1 MERYI
6 CIHGH
11 FYQPPRENPWLE
23 AIELQDSA
31 YPYHDWNE
39 RITAECYAPNSASRI
54 LDGEGRIVKIV
65 NNYARISFNFG
76 PTLLSWLE
84 EKFPETYQAIL
95 AADQASQRN
104 FSGHG
109 SALAQA
115 YNHMIMPLANRRD
128 KYTQVRWGIHD
139 FEQRFRR
146 APEGMWLPETAVDL
160 ETLDILAELGIRF
173 TVLAPHQAS
182 RVRKIGG
189 RSWRDV
195 SGARVD
201 PSRAYE
207 LRLASGRKMNLFFYD
222 GPVSRA
228 VAFEGL
234 LNHGEDLANRLTT
247 AFSDTRE
254 WAQLGHIATDGES
267 YGHHHHRGDMALAYA
282 LDYIE
287 SNDLAR
293 LTNYGEFL
301 EQHPPTHQV
310 EIVENSSWS
319 CVHGIERW
327 RSNCGCNSGGYTDW
341 NQEWRAPL
349 REALDWL
356 RDMLASPFEE
366 KGRELLRDP
375 WAARDDYLSIVLDR
389 SPENLA
395 KFFSQHAAHPLSEA
409 EQTIALRLLELQRH
423 AMLMYTSCGWFFDEL
438 SGIETV
444 QVIQYAGRAL
454 QLAHQVF
461 GGDVEPEFLERL
473 ERAKSNIPDH
483 RDGRRVYEK
492 FVRPAMVDLAKVG
505 AHYAVSSVFE
515 SYPQRGRVYCY
526 AADREDLQVTE
537 TGKAKL
543 VVGRARIMS
552 EITRESSDL
561 SFGVLHFGDQNLNGG
576 VQEFRT
582 EKDYAE
588 MVSAMTDAFKRA
600 DYASV
605 IRSMDKHFGE
615 STYSLKSLFRDEQ
628 RRILNVIL
636 DATLSEAAGVYR
648 QLYDHHATLVH
659 FLNDLNAPL
668 PKAFQTAAE
677 FTLNAELR
685 QALKDQ
691 APDADHVG
699 GLLEQAKAWGVEL
712 DAPGLGYA
720 LEQTIEQLA
729 DRWRAQPDDLALL
742 QNLKAQVALAQ
753 TLPFTVDFWWAQ
765 NVYYAMLQNQYPE
778 FVHRTEQGDEDA
790 QTWVDHFVSLGAK
803 LRVHVI
809 EVNPMPN
816 GIKSNPDVATLA
828 QEIVARRRIPIA
840 TYRLQFN
847 RHFTFRDALAI
858 VPYLH
863 DLGISDVYASPI
875 FKARANSTHGY
886 DICDHSQLNP
896 DLGSE
901 DDWAQFCAALQTRGM
916 GLILDMVPNHMGIG
930 DVCNTW
936 WMDVLENGPSSIY
949 APYFDID
956 WVPSKP
962 ELKDKV
968 LLPILEDQYGRVLES
983 GKFRLV
989 YADGAFFVYHH
1000 ETKLPVAPRTY
1011 SHILEDRVEPLKEQL
1026 GEENEHLQE
1035 LQSILTALSYLPPR
1049 AELDPEKI
1057 SERNREKEIIK
1068 RRIAALYQVSPQVH
1082 AAIDSAVEE
1091 LNGTVGEPRSFDK
1104 LDRLLDDQAY
1114 RPAFWRVAA
1123 EEINYRRFFDINDLA
1138 AIRVEVPEVF
1148 EATHA
1153 LVLRLLTS
1161 GQVTGLRIDHADG
1174 LWDPANYLRQ
1184 LQKAY
1189 VIHLVQ
1195 ARVGQQAAQDTL
1207 AIAVATWF
1215 DAQYGVPSP
1224 STMPALP
1231 LYVVVEKILSEKE
1244 PLPRDWAAYGTTG
1257 YDFLGMVNQLFVD
1270 RRNQDALSHVYADFI
1285 GGAKDFRNL
1294 VNSTKKMIM
1303 LVSLAS
1309 EIYVLSHHL
1318 ERVSEMNRWYRD
1330 FTLDTLTFALREI
1343 IACLRVYRTY
1353 ITEPGSISPRDQTYI
1368 EMAVA
1373 EAKRRNPRT
1382 AEEIFDFV
1390 RDTLLLRNLQ
1400 NFREEDQPALINW
1413 VMKFQQITGPVMAK
1427 GVEDTAF
1434 YVFNRLTSL
1443 NEVGGDPGHFG
1454 LSVAD
1459 FHRQNAERAQL
1470 WRYSMLSTATHDTKR
1485 GEDVRARINVLSEI
1499 PNEWQAALGRWSE
1512 MNSDK
1517 KSAVDDEAAPDR
1529 NDEYLFYQTLLGVL
1543 PYGNLTPEV
1552 LGDVTERV
1560 VAYMR
1565 KATKEAKVH
1574 TSWVNPNNEYDDAV
1588 EKFARQVLVHGAG
1601 NPFLDDLL
1609 ALQRRIAFF
1618 GQFNSLS
1625 QVLLKL
1631 TSPGV
1636 PDTYQGTDLWDLSLV
1651 DPDNRRQVDYA
1662 ARHTIL
1668 NDLKQSA
1675 EGDLASLARQLVE
1688 SSMDGQ
1694 IKLYLIE
1701 RTLNFRRAHAQL
1713 FSDGDYAELQSRGA
1727 KPDHVCAFVRTLGD
1741 ETVVVAVPHLVVGL
1755 TGGAEQPPL
1764 GDGVWQ
1770 DTWLAL
1776 PYEQAGRTYRNMFS
1790 GETLVVSERDGA
1802 VGLAV
1807 AAIFSAFPV
1816 ALLERIG

>member
-39 RITAECYAPNSASRI
+39 RITAECYAPNSAARI
-54 LDGEGRIVKIV
+54 LDGDGRIVKIV

-84 EKFPETYQAIL
+84 EKSPETYRAIL
-95 AADQASQRN
+95 SADQESRKN

-115 YNHMIMPLANRRD
+115 YNHMILPLANRRD
-128 KYTQVRWGIHD
+128 KYTQVRWGVRD
-139 FEQRFRR
+139 FEQRFGR

-160 ETLDILAELGIRF
+160 ETLDMLAEQGIRF
-173 TVLAPHQAS
+173 TILAPHQAS
-182 RVRKIGG
+182 RARKLGG
-189 RSWRDV
+189 RNWRDV

-207 LRLASGRKMNLFFYD
+207 LRLAAGRKMSVFFYD

-234 LNHGEDLANRLTT
+234 LNRGEDFANRLNT
-247 AFSDTRE
+247 AFSEERE

-267 YGHHHHRGDMALAYA
+267 YGHHHHHGDMALAYA

-287 SNDLAR
+287 SNGLAR

-301 EQHPPTHQV
+301 EQHPPMHQV

-327 RSNCGCNSGGYTDW
+327 RSNCGCNSGGYANW
-341 NQEWRAPL
+341 NQAWRAPL
-349 REALDWL
+349 RDALDWL
-356 RDMLASPFEE
+356 RDTLAPPFEE
-366 KGRELLRDP
+366 KGRALMRDP
-375 WAARDDYLSIVLDR
+375 WAARDDYVSVVLDR
-389 SPENLA
+389 SPDSIA
-395 KFFSQHAAHPLSEA
+395 KFFSQHATHPLSEA
-409 EQTIALRLLELQRH
+409 EQTTALKLLELQRH

-454 QLAHQVF
+454 QLARQVF
-461 GGDVEPEFLERL
+461 GTDAEPEFLSRL
-473 ERAKSNIPDH
+473 ERAKSNIPEH
-483 RDGRRVYEK
+483 QDGRRVYEK
-492 FVRPAMVDLAKVG
+492 FVQPAMVDLATVG

-515 SYPQRGRVYCY
+515 SYPPQSRVYCY

-543 VVGRARIMS
+543 VVGRARITS
-552 EITRESSDL
+552 EITRESARL
-561 SFGVLHFGDQNLNGG
+561 NFGVLHFGDQNLNGG
-576 VQEFRT
+576 VQESGA
-582 EKDYAE
+582 EEDYAE
-588 MVSAMTDAFKRA
+588 MVHALTDVFKKA
-600 DYASV
+600 DYATV

-636 DATLSEAAGVYR
+636 DTTLSEAAGVYR

-668 PKAFQTAAE
+668 PKAIQTAAE
-677 FTLNAELR
+677 FTLNTELR
-685 QALKDQ
+685 HALTDPS
-691 APDADHVG
+691 PDADHVR
-699 GLLEQAKAWGVEL
+699 GLLEQAKAWSVEL

-720 LEQTIEQLA
+720 LEHTIEQMA

-742 QNLKAQVALAQ
+742 QDLEARVALAH
-753 TLPFTVDFWWAQ
+753 TLPFAVDFWWAQ

-790 QTWVDHFVSLGAK
+790 RTWGEHFASLGDK
-803 LRVHVI
+803 LRVRVI

-816 GIKSNPDVATLA
+816 GIKSNLDVATLA
-828 QEIVARRRIPIA
+828 PAIVARRRIPTA

-847 RHFTFRDALAI
+847 RRFTFRDARAI

-901 DDWAQFCAALQTRGM
+901 DDWNEFCAALQARGM
-916 GLILDMVPNHMGIG
+916 GLVLDMVPNHMGIG

-956 WVPSKP
+956 WIPSKP

-983 GKFRLV
+983 GKFKLA
-989 YADGAFFVYHH
+989 YEDGAFFVYHY

-1011 SHILEDRVEPLKEQL
+1011 SHILAGRVEPLKEQL

-1049 AELDPEKI
+1049 TELDSEKI
-1057 SERNREKEIIK
+1057 AERNREKEIIK
-1068 RRIAALYQVSPQVH
+1068 RRIVALYEASPHVR
-1082 AAIDSAVEE
+1082 AAIDAAVAE
-1091 LNGTVGEPRSFDK
+1091 LNGTVGNARSFDK

-1138 AIRVEVPEVF
+1138 AIRVELPEVF

-1153 LVLRLLTS
+1153 LVLRLLTA

-1184 LQKAY
+1184 LQKSY
-1189 VIHLVQ
+1189 VLHQIR
-1195 ARVGQQAAQDTL
+1195 ARADQQTVPDDL
-1207 AIAVATWF
+1207 ARAVATWF
-1215 DAQYGVPSP
+1215 DAPDRAPSP
-1224 STMPALP
+1224 GAMQVLP
-1231 LYVVVEKILSEKE
+1231 LYVVAEKILSEKE
-1244 PLPRDWAAYGTTG
+1244 PLPTDWAVYGTTG
-1257 YDFLGMVNQLFVD
+1257 YDFLGTVNQLFID
-1270 RRNQDALSHVYADFI
+1270 HRNKDALSQVYADFI
-1285 GGAKDFRNL
+1285 GEAKNFRNL

-1309 EIYVLSHHL
+1309 EIYVLSHRL

-1353 ITEPGSISPRDQTYI
+1353 ITEPGSISQRDQTYI

-1434 YVFNRLTSL
+1434 YVFNRLVSL

-1454 LSVAD
+1454 LAISD
-1459 FHRQNAERAQL
+1459 FHQQNAERAQS
-1470 WRYSMLSTATHDTKR
+1470 WRHSMLATATHDTKR
-1485 GEDVRARINVLSEI
+1485 GEDVRARINVLSEM
-1499 PNEWQAALGRWSE
+1499 PNEWQAALGRWGE
-1512 MNSDK
+1512 INAAK
-1517 KSAVDDEAAPDR
+1517 KSTVDDEAAPDR
-1529 NDEYLFYQTLLGVL
+1529 NDEYLFYQTLLGML
-1543 PYGNLTPEV
+1543 PFGNLTPAMLAEV
-1552 LGDVTERV
+1552 
-1560 VAYMR
+1560 
-1565 KATKEAKVH
+1565 
-1574 TSWVNPNNEYDDAV
+1574 
-1588 EKFARQVLVHGAG
+1588 
-1601 NPFLDDLL
+1601 
-1609 ALQRRIAFF
+1609 
-1618 GQFNSLS
+1618 
-1625 QVLLKL
+1625 
-1631 TSPGV
+1631 
-1636 PDTYQGTDLWDLSLV
+1636 
-1651 DPDNRRQVDYA
+1651 
-1662 ARHTIL
+1662 
-1668 NDLKQSA
+1668 
-1675 EGDLASLARQLVE
+1675 
-1688 SSMDGQ
+1688 
-1694 IKLYLIE
+1694 
-1701 RTLNFRRAHAQL
+1701 
-1713 FSDGDYAELQSRGA
+1713 
-1727 KPDHVCAFVRTLGD
+1727 C
-1741 ETVVVAVPHLVVGL
+1741 
-1755 TGGAEQPPL
+1755 
-1764 GDGVWQ
+1764 
-1770 DTWLAL
+1770 
-1776 PYEQAGRTYRNMFS
+1776 
-1790 GETLVVSERDGA
+1790 
-1802 VGLAV
+1802 
-1807 AAIFSAFPV
+1807 
-1816 ALLERIG
+1816 